1 MVLLY
6 MLTLSMVSLP
16 TILARNHF
24 VGNPKGGD
32 YQLPPPLPPR
42 DYEHTNHPGPFYIN
56 KEGRPVYS
64 EKLVHPGPGFSKKL
78 EHPGSDY
85 SKKSQM
91 PPPPMRVENVKCS
104 KGVKRTS
111 KEKGVIKV
119 YCKNGNTKTA
129 KCPPG
134 GQTISRN
141 DGNTVT
147 IRCLDLRGY
156 PDYKPGQDYN
166 ADKCGQKPIGKGK
179 EGGGF
184 CKMLLIAWAMEQG
197 ECKKFEVGGCYL
209 EGGFDSEEECQRACK
224 GQDYILWG

>member
-119 YCKNGNTKTA
+119 YCKK
-129 KCPPG
+129 
-134 GQTISRN
+134 
-141 DGNTVT
+141 GNTVIEIVQVRKVSLHSFT
-147 IRCLDLRGY
+147 LIR
-156 PDYKPGQDYN
+156 KPPPPP
-166 ADKCGQKPIGKGK
+166 AP
-179 EGGGF
+179 EVRLSVL
-184 CKMLLIAWAMEQG
+184 MMEIQSLYG
-197 ECKKFEVGGCYL
+197 ATV
-209 EGGFDSEEECQRACK
+209 
-224 GQDYILWG
+224 I

>member
-1 MVLLY
+1 MAVTSKRSRMVLLY

-32 YQLPPPLPPR
+32 YQLLPPR

-119 YCKNGNTKTA
+119 YCKNGNTVIVQIRKVSLHSFTLIR
-129 KCPPG
+129 KPP
-134 GQTISRN
+134 
-141 DGNTVT
+141 
-147 IRCLDLRGY
+147 
-156 PDYKPGQDYN
+156 N
-166 ADKCGQKPIGKGK
+166 AHPEVRLSVAMMEIQSLYG
-179 EGGGF
+179 
-184 CKMLLIAWAMEQG
+184 AW
-197 ECKKFEVGGCYL
+197 
-209 EGGFDSEEECQRACK
+209 
-224 GQDYILWG
+224 I

>member
-1 MVLLY
+1 MGVTSKRSRMVLLY
-6 MLTLSMVSLP
+6 MLTLSMVFLP

-32 YQLPPPLPPR
+32 YQLLPPR
-42 DYEHTNHPGPFYIN
+42 DYEHTNHPG
-56 KEGRPVYS
+56 PVYS

-166 ADKCGQKPIGKGK
+166 ADKC
-179 EGGGF
+179 
-184 CKMLLIAWAMEQG
+184 
-197 ECKKFEVGGCYL
+197 
-209 EGGFDSEEECQRACK
+209 
-224 GQDYILWG
+224 